1 MLKNSYIL
9 CLVLSLTTL
18 LASGALAEDPVALV
32 VEGQTATG
40 LPAGQI
46 VDSIATPSAN
56 QGGGWAFNFNAS
68 DGTNTIGTIWGN
80 ATGGPGNLIR
90 TEGTF
95 PPYQQ
100 VSYESFWGF
109 GGGGVSSY
117 SPSSTNIDDGT
128 TGLDGVWLD
137 DVPVAVEE
145 EVFTH
150 LVGYWWSFGSRPGV
164 TEDGIPYFVG
174 GITDTQGGST
184 DIRGLFYGHDAAP
197 VFLGGDSLPGL
208 PAPLTS
214 SASPGFDFRFSAF
227 GSHFIC
233 EVDMDTGSSS
243 DDLAMVFD
251 GAGLLI
257 DGQLVQEGSPVPAVA
272 GGLLGENWAAFD
284 YVGVSEDGDYM
295 ITGDTSGDT
304 SRDEFVLIN
313 GVIVMREGD
322 AINGYTLSGSIEK
335 GFMNDS
341 GDFAVVWDVDLPTG
355 ENVEALIFNG
365 QVALLEGD
373 YVDTDG
379 DGLPNEDSTVDN
391 FTGIASLVVADRAA
405 DNSVSVYFTADV
417 SMPDP
422 PPAPRAGKILPA
434 NEEDGLDEPYEVE
447 SSTVVVVEIGY
458 GLTFGGA
465 VPVMLSEFLCDPQAD
480 GVHISWRAFGDL
492 DDTRFILRADNG
504 DRSWDVPFE
513 RGTNGTF
520 TAIDTAAAGG
530 EITYTLMIAD
540 AYGRESVTGEQSVRP
555 EMPARELVL
564 QGAHPNPFNPET
576 KISFRI
582 GSAQHVELT
591 VYDMSGRLVGVL
603 ADQMFP
609 TGDHEVSWNGRDLQ
623 GARVPSGTYMARV
636 VSDLSVQ
643 TTKLMLVK

>member
-1 MLKNSYIL
+1 MLRFNFIL
-9 CLVLSLTTL
+9 FLVLSLTTL
-18 LASGALAEDPVALV
+18 LAVGAFAEDPVALI

-40 LPAGQI
+40 LPAGQT
-46 VDSIATPSAN
+46 VGSIATPSVN
-56 QGGGWAFNFNAS
+56 QGGGWAFNFNAT

-90 TEGTF
+90 AEGTF
-95 PPYQQ
+95 PPYEQG
-100 VSYESFWGF
+100 SYESFWGF
-109 GGGGVSSY
+109 GGGGVSAY
-117 SPSSTNIDDGT
+117 SAISTNIDNGA
-128 TGLDGVWLD
+128 TGLDGVWID

-145 EVFTH
+145 EVFPH
-150 LVGYWWSFGSRPGV
+150 QAGFWWSFGSRPGV

-174 GITDTQGGST
+174 GITDAQGGST
-184 DIRGLFYGHDAAP
+184 DFRGLFYGLDAAP

-208 PAPLTS
+208 PAPLTP
-214 SASPGFDFRFSAF
+214 SASPGFDFRYSAF

-243 DDLAMVFD
+243 NDGAMVFD

-272 GGLLGENWAAFD
+272 GGLPGENWANFD
-284 YVGVSEDGDYM
+284 YVGVSEDGGYM

-304 SRDEFVLIN
+304 STDEFVLIN
-313 GVIVMREGD
+313 GVIVLREGD
-322 AINGYTLSGSIEK
+322 AINGYTLSGSIEG

-341 GDFAVVWDVDLPTG
+341 GDFAVVWDVNLPGG

-379 DGLPNEDSTVDN
+379 DGLPNNDSTVDN
-391 FTGIASLVVADRAA
+391 FTGIASLVVSDRAA

-422 PPAPRAGKILPA
+422 PSSARTGKILPA
-434 NEEDGLDEPYEVE
+434 DEADGLDEPYEIE

-465 VPVMLSEFLCDPQAD
+465 VPVMLSEFRCDPQAD

-492 DDTRFILRADNG
+492 EDTRFILRADNG
-504 DRSWDVPFE
+504 DRSWDVPFA
-513 RGTNGTF
+513 RGADGTF
-520 TAIDTAAAGG
+520 TAIDIAAAGD
-530 EITYTLMIAD
+530 EITYTLLIVD
-540 AYGRESVTGEQSVRP
+540 AEGRESVTGEQSVRP
-555 EMPARELVL
+555 DVPTRELVL
-564 QGAHPNPFNPET
+564 NGVFPNPFNPET
-576 KISFRI
+576 KISFRV
-582 GSAQHVELT
+582 GSSQHVELT

-603 ADQMFP
+603 ADQVFP
-609 TGDHEVSWNGRDLQ
+609 AGDNEVSWDGRDLH